1 MLATERIE
9 THDWAQNTKH
19 ANVRDLML
27 LKPTASQLV
36 KAEAFVEQIKEEFP
50 DLVGECYTTDCPPG
64 MGFTAFT
71 FSVSGKCNNCA
82 IGVTFNAYTDSLPCT
97 DVTSS
102 CPPGQGYALSTSM

>member
-36 KAEAFVEQIKEEFP
+36 KAEAFVEQIKEDFP
-50 DLVGECYTTDCPPG
+50 DLVEVCYTTDCPPG
-64 MGFTAFT
+64 KGFTGEAY
-71 FSVSGKCNNCA
+71 VSGKCNNCA